1 MNNIIIPTYEPSNDE
16 YEQTIIVYDNYEI
29 NLHKYPRINTD
40 KEKTDIII
48 VIFLMH
54 EDFLK
59 KLAESYYEA
68 NKYYNECKE
77 YYYVFK
83 FNKIIKKYSSQ
94 EIMSIINNINNFLVS
109 NNNIQNQITYLLKI
123 PLIDVIFY
131 FYIRNKDFYLN
142 LFENIEHS
150 KKAYFERREYSY
162 RIIPPNDFYNKLQP
176 ITYNAIELMEINSY
190 AQYLIQRKI
199 IKELPIPKYLL
210 NK

>member
-1 MNNIIIPTYEPSNDE
+1 MNNIIIPTYIPPNDE
-16 YEQTIIVYDNYEI
+16 TSNEPTIIVYDNYEI
-29 NLHKYPRINTD
+29 SLTKYPRINTN

-59 KLAESYYEA
+59 KLSESYYEA
-68 NKYYNECKE
+68 NKYYNDCKE

-83 FNKIIKKYSSQ
+83 FNKIVKKYSAQ
-94 EIMSIINNINNFLVS
+94 EIILLINQINNFLS
-109 NNNIQNQITYLLKI
+109 INKNIDQQLKFFSKMPNI
-123 PLIDVIFY
+123 NVIFY

-150 KKAYFERREYSY
+150 KKAYFERRDYSY
-162 RIIPPNDFYNKLQP
+162 RIIPPIDFYNKINS
-176 ITYNAIELMEINSY
+176 ITYSALELMELNSY

-199 IKELPIPKYLL
+199 IKELPIPKYL
-210 NK
+210 